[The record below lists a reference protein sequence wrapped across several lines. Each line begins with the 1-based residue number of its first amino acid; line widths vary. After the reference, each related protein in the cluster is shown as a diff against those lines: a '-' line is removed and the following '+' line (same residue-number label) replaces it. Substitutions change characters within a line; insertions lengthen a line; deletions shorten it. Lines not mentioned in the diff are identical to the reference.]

1 MFIPLAEVPSIIMGG
16 GEERHYFYFHDR
28 NADLPVEVVITR
40 LPPYFGAE
48 RNWHKHD
55 FVEEFSVPLMGEIVI
70 AEKNDNKVEKRR
82 HVSKSVLRDGEW
94 VVGIECSNSR
104 EARIVIES
112 SSGNRREETV
122 AFEPQFT
129 EGKNLHKV
137 ENPTNSMVTMLTMKR
152 VPKKIFRKDP
162 LIFKVDRN
170 PALEER

>member
-1 MFIPLAEVPSIIMGG
+1 MFIPLAEVPSKIMGS
-16 GEERHYFYFHDR
+16 GEERHYFYFNER
-28 NADLPVEVVITR
+28 NADLPIEVVITR

-48 RNWHKHD
+48 KNWHKHD
-55 FVEEFSVPLMGEIVI
+55 FVEEFSIPLTGEIVI
-70 AEKNDNKVEKRR
+70 AEKHDNKVQKRR
-82 HVSKSVLRDGEW
+82 HISKSILRDDEW

-104 EARIVIES
+104 QVKIMIES
-112 SSGNRREETV
+112 VSGSRREETI

-129 EGKNLHKV
+129 EGKDLHTV